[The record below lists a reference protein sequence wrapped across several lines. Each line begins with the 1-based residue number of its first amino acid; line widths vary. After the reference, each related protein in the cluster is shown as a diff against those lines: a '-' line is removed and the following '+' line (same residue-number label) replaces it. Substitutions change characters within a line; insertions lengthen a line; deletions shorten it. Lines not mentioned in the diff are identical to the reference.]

1 MSVASF
7 TSAGA
12 KASTAIALPKGIFD
26 LEVDNHDLLKQ
37 AYIAYQANGRINL
50 AKTLRRGEVSGGGK
64 KPWRQ
69 KGTGNAR
76 TGSIRNPIWR
86 GGGIVFGPLGIENYS
101 KKLSTK
107 ATKQALR
114 QALSLAVSAN
124 KLATIDKFV
133 VTSGKTADASKLI
146 AKFGLGNRITVV
158 GLEFDDVTV
167 RATNNLKDV
176 NLLKASNLSVVD
188 VLDAHVIVITKEALT
203 ALESR
208 LGGTK

>member
-1 MSVASF
+1 MAAQTF
-7 TSAGA
+7 TSTGV
-12 KASTAIALPKGIFD
+12 KAAVATTLPKEIFS
-26 LEVDNHDLLKQ
+26 LEVKNHELIKA
-37 AYIAYQANGRINL
+37 AYVGYLANGRSNN
-50 AKTLRRGEVSGGGK
+50 AVTLKRGEVRGGGK

-114 QALSLAVSAN
+114 QALSIAVSAN

-146 AKFGLGNRITVV
+146 AKFGLGNRVTVV

-176 NLLKASNLSVVD
+176 SLVKASNLSVLD
-188 VLDAHVIVITKEALT
+188 VLDAHAIVFTKDALSAIET
-203 ALESR
+203 R